1 MSPRHTN
8 YSGECLAVREVLSR
22 VGDKWSVLIVGL
34 LDDGPV
40 RFNAL
45 RRSVEG
51 ISQRMLTLTLRG
63 LERDGIVTR
72 TVEPTTPPRVEY
84 ALTPLG
90 RSLLKP
96 LGALA
101 AWAHENRVAVSN
113 ARAKFDKEHA
123 IAAGTRGAI
132 AGRSKWLNRSGNG

>member
-34 LDDGPV
+34 LDRGPV

-72 TVEPTTPPRVEY
+72 TVEPTTPPSVEY

-96 LGALA
+96 IGALA
-101 AWAHENRVAVSN
+101 LWAEQNRTAVSE
-113 ARAKFDKEHA
+113 ARAKFDKKHEP
-123 IAAGTRGAI
+123 AAVQ
-132 AGRSKWLNRSGNG
+132 GNK

>member
-1 MSPRHTN
+1 MSPRHVG

-22 VGDKWSVLIVGL
+22 VGDKWSVLIVVL
-34 LDDGPV
+34 LNRGPM

-72 TVEPTTPPRVEY
+72 TVEPTTPPSVEY

-96 LGALA
+96 IEALA
-101 AWAHENRVAVSN
+101 AWARENRVAVSE
-113 ARAKFDKEHA
+113 ARATFIERHD
-123 IAAGTRGAI
+123 AAAPRGKKI
-132 AGRSKWLNRSGNG
+132 IHRDRVRI

>member
-1 MSPRHTN
+1 MSPRHYG

-22 VGDKWSVLIVGL
+22 VGDKWSVLIVAL
-34 LDDGPV
+34 LNRGPM

-51 ISQRMLTLTLRG
+51 ISQRMLTRTLRG

-72 TVEPTTPPRVEY
+72 TVGPTTPPSVEY

-96 LGALA
+96 IEALA
-101 AWAHENRVAVSN
+101 AWARENQVAVSE
-113 ARAKFDKEHA
+113 ARATFSQRHD
-123 IAAGTRGAI
+123 AAATRGKKVMHRDKV
-132 AGRSKWLNRSGNG
+132 RS

>member
-1 MSPRHTN
+1 MSPGYTN
-8 YSGECLAVREVLSR
+8 YSGGCLAVRDVLSR

-34 LDDGPV
+34 LDDGPM

-72 TVEPTTPPRVEY
+72 KVEPTTPPRVEY

-96 LGALA
+96 VRALA
-101 AWAHENRVAVSN
+101 AWADENRIAVSE
-113 ARAKFDKEHA
+113 A
-123 IAAGTRGAI
+123 
-132 AGRSKWLNRSGNG
+132 

>member
-1 MSPRHTN
+1 MSPRHN
-8 YSGECLAVREVLSR
+8 RYSVECLAIRDVLSR

-34 LDDGPV
+34 LESGPV

-72 TVEPTTPPRVEY
+72 TVEPTTPPSVEY

-96 LGALA
+96 IGALA
-101 AWAHENRVAVSN
+101 AWAEQNRAAISQ
-113 ARAKFDKEHA
+113 ARARFDKARESALHE
-123 IAAGTRGAI
+123 
-132 AGRSKWLNRSGNG
+132 K

>member
-1 MSPRHTN
+1 MSPRH
-8 YSGECLAVREVLSR
+8 SKVSCECPAIRDVLSR

-34 LDDGPV
+34 LDSGPV

-72 TVEPTTPPRVEY
+72 TVEPTTPPSVEY

-96 LGALA
+96 IRALA
-101 AWAHENRVAVSN
+101 AWAEQNRTAIAEARANFDN
-113 ARAKFDKEHA
+113 ARELAPS
-123 IAAGTRGAI
+123 R
-132 AGRSKWLNRSGNG
+132 

>member
-1 MSPRHTN
+1 MSPRHTD

-34 LDDGPV
+34 LDRGPV

-45 RRSVEG
+45 RRSVDG

-72 TVEPTTPPRVEY
+72 TVEPTTPPSVEY

-96 LGALA
+96 ISALA
-101 AWAHENRVAVSN
+101 AWANEHRTTISQ
-113 ARAKFDKEHA
+113 ARGTFDA
-123 IAAGTRGAI
+123 TRGAATAAI
-132 AGRSKWLNRSGNG
+132 AQRAK

>member
-1 MSPRHTN
+1 MSPRHN
-8 YSGECLAVREVLSR
+8 RYSVECLAIRDVLSR

-34 LDDGPV
+34 LESGPV

-72 TVEPTTPPRVEY
+72 TVEPTTPPSVEY

-96 LGALA
+96 IGALA
-101 AWAHENRVAVSN
+101 AWAEQNRAAISQ
-113 ARAKFDKEHA
+113 ARANFDRARESALPDK
-123 IAAGTRGAI
+123 
-132 AGRSKWLNRSGNG
+132 

>member
-1 MSPRHTN
+1 MSPRHN
-8 YSGECLAVREVLSR
+8 SYSGQCLAVREVLSR

-34 LDDGPV
+34 LDCGPA

-63 LERDGIVTR
+63 LERDGIVTL
-72 TVEPTTPPRVEY
+72 TVEPTTPPSVEY

-90 RSLLKP
+90 RSLLDQIR
-96 LGALA
+96 ALA
-101 AWAHENRVAVSN
+101 TWAEENRMAISE
-113 ARAKFDKEHA
+113 ARARFDKARESA
-123 IAAGTRGAI
+123 LRKGQ
-132 AGRSKWLNRSGNG
+132 

>member
-1 MSPRHTN
+1 MVVSFKDLEKLRARRSSYLCLRVDLVLCAGQEGTAMSPRHTN

-34 LDDGPV
+34 LDRGPV

-63 LERDGIVTR
+63 LERDGIVT
-72 TVEPTTPPRVEY
+72 
-84 ALTPLG
+84 
-90 RSLLKP
+90 
-96 LGALA
+96 
-101 AWAHENRVAVSN
+101 
-113 ARAKFDKEHA
+113 
-123 IAAGTRGAI
+123 
-132 AGRSKWLNRSGNG
+132 

>member
-1 MSPRHTN
+1 MSPRQFT
-8 YSGECLAVREVLSR
+8 YSGECLAVREVLNR
-22 VGDKWSVLIVGL
+22 VGDKWSVLIVVL
-34 LDDGPV
+34 LDRGPV

-72 TVEPTTPPRVEY
+72 TVEPTTPPSVEY
-84 ALTPLG
+84 ALTSLG

-96 LGALA
+96 IGALA
-101 AWAHENRVAVSN
+101 TWARENRVAVSQ
-113 ARAKFDKEHA
+113 ARATFTQRHD
-123 IAAGTRGAI
+123 AAATRGKKVMHRDKVKI
-132 AGRSKWLNRSGNG
+132 

>member
-1 MSPRHTN
+1 MSPRHVG

-22 VGDKWSVLIVGL
+22 VGDKWSVLIVVL
-34 LDDGPV
+34 LNCGPM

-72 TVEPTTPPRVEY
+72 TVEPTTPPSVEY

-96 LGALA
+96 IEALA
-101 AWAHENRVAVSN
+101 AWARENRVAVSE
-113 ARAKFDKEHA
+113 ARATFIERHA
-123 IAAGTRGAI
+123 AAAPRRKKI
-132 AGRSKWLNRSGNG
+132 IHRDRVRI

>member
-1 MSPRHTN
+1 V
-8 YSGECLAVREVLSR
+8 ECLAIRDVLSR

-34 LDDGPV
+34 LESGPV

-72 TVEPTTPPRVEY
+72 TVEPTTPPSVEY

-96 LGALA
+96 IGALA
-101 AWAHENRVAVSN
+101 AWAEQNRAAISQ
-113 ARAKFDKEHA
+113 ARANFDRARKSA
-123 IAAGTRGAI
+123 LPD
-132 AGRSKWLNRSGNG
+132 K